1 MSTPEA
7 GNTTVTGSVA
17 NITTTTIANI
27 TATALADVEDLQE
40 LPPFNPE
47 DCSGLDFSLLGD
59 TDAITEAN
67 I

>member
-7 GNTTVTGSVA
+7 GNTTVTRSIA
-17 NITTTTIANI
+17 DITTTTI
-27 TATALADVEDLQE
+27 ADVEDLQE

-59 TDAITEAN
+59 TDMITKAN